1 MSENVYSNVLK
12 EPISTSWQSPVKS
25 VLFLVSFVINNK
37 MIYAAMSVQKDIM
50 SLMEYASIS
59 AYKNL
64 LILRVRVAL
73 MTVKQ
78 DTRLHIS

>member
-1 MSENVYSNVLK
+1 
-12 EPISTSWQSPVKS
+12 
-25 VLFLVSFVINNK
+25 

-59 AYKNL
+59 ANKNS
-64 LILRVRVAL
+64 LILRVRVVL
-73 MTVKQ
+73 MTVKE